1 MKKIIFLLVLLPILM
16 FGQIY
21 TMTPQIISLSD
32 LTNSTTGGAS
42 GYISITNNVLT
53 VSFSGGWV
61 PAPMRYGII
70 KNLNISPPISFL
82 DLGPI
87 QNNPPSY
94 PTGYYAKID
103 NNNLVFYVLSYPA
116 TLNGC
121 SFNFSKNLLPNKILF
136 TYDSEGNQTQ
146 RVFCI
151 NCLTQK
157 IRGTTKEEDTIIED
171 NITYYPNPVKE
182 ELHLDWQL
190 VNNTTVTEIHLFDI
204 KGQLIKTFAAIK
216 NINNYTISFQEYP
229 SGIYLVDL
237 NYSNSEQKF
246 IKIIKQ

>member
-1 MKKIIFLLVLLPILM
+1 MKKTIFFLVLLPILVL
-16 FGQIY
+16 GQTY
-21 TMTPQIISLSD
+21 TMAPVTLSLSD
-32 LTNSTTGGAS
+32 LTSSTAGGAS
-42 GYISITNNVLT
+42 GSVSITNNVLS
-53 VSFSGGWV
+53 VYFGGGWLS
-61 PAPMRYGII
+61 APMKYGII
-70 KNLNISPPISFL
+70 KNLNITPPISFL

-103 NNNLVFYVLSYPA
+103 NNNLVFYVLTYPA
-116 TLNGC
+116 TLSGC
-121 SFNFSKNLLPNKILF
+121 SLNFSKNLLPNKILF

-157 IRGTTKEEDTIIED
+157 TRDTTKEDNTIIED

-190 VNNTTVTEIHLFDI
+190 ANDTTVTEIHIFDI
-204 KGQLIKTFAAIK
+204 KGQLIRTFATIK
-216 NINNYTISFQEYP
+216 TINNYTINFQEYP
-229 SGIYLVDL
+229 SGIYLVAL
-237 NYSNSEQKF
+237 KYSNSEQKF